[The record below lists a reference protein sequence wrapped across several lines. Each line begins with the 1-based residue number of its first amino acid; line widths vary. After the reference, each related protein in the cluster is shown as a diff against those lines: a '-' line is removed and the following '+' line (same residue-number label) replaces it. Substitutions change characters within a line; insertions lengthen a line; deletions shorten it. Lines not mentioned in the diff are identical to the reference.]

1 MNGPPGLMLHG
12 KTVAQLKP
20 KLTKIKR
27 SLKATHSEVTFKA
40 KVPVRLNDYT

>member
-20 KLTKIKR
+20 KLTKT
-27 SLKATHSEVTFKA
+27 KATHLEVTFKA